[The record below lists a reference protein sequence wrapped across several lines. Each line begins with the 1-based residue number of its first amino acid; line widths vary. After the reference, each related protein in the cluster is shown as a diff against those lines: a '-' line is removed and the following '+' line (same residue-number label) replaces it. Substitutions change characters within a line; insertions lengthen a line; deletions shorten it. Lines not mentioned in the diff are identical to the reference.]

1 MEKEKISS
9 RGGARSGA
17 GRPKGSGNKIT
28 AQDLIDAAQ
37 QVVGKP
43 FVISLMEGY
52 AKSIDENNNKVR
64 VMYERMVLDKIVADR
79 QQVEVVENDDA
90 LEAKRLAFAEALA
103 QIAVRKDNDKAN
115 S

>member
-1 MEKEKISS
+1 MEKIEK
-9 RGGARSGA
+9 RGGARVGA

-37 QVVGKP
+37 LVVGKP

-103 QIAVRKDNDKAN
+103 QIAVRKDRDKTN